1 MRGERSLYV
10 GLAEEQKLSLL
21 LRMSESLFFACA
33 KKSNQKKAQ
42 PGRDPSG
49 CARRSPAILA
59 ERGDGAQLASLRH
72 VRLFA
77 PRSTAVLGSLYGRGS
92 QKPKSN
98 SKITSSCT
106 FTFNCKNN
114 SKRKNQEQRQLPPAP
129 RATEGEKPKRITR
142 DRTPRIAPARPF
154 IAEDHP

>member
-1 MRGERSLYV
+1 MLVQREVTKRNTRRTRSDAATPHRFPAR
-10 GLAEEQKLSLL
+10 LA
-21 LRMSESLFFACA
+21 C
-33 KKSNQKKAQ
+33 
-42 PGRDPSG
+42 
-49 CARRSPAILA
+49 
-59 ERGDGAQLASLRH
+59 RGDGAQLASLRH

-77 PRSTAVLGSLYGRGS
+77 PRSTAVLGSLYGKGS

-98 SKITSSCT
+98 NKITSNYNC
-106 FTFNCKNN
+106 NCKNN

-154 IAEDHP
+154 TAEDYP